1 VGTGRG
7 QAKDV
12 GMMKGLLYS
21 IMISLLLI
29 PILGLVIFYSQSSQ
43 IRNIDIDI
51 RANELEYFTKSIE
64 KDLTRFL
71 EINGKR
77 AMISAV
83 SNVIINGVGLDSAQL
98 RLAEMIE
105 NGTLY
110 GNVAPLIDTS
120 NLGSWKVDVENIA
133 SKAGFNVEFENIQIY
148 INQNDSFNVLFS
160 ANVTINI
167 SDKLETMGIEK
178 VIISNALVSI
188 ENIEDPS
195 FPLNTYSRVLRFIE
209 KSNVS
214 KDNSFLVQGLNSSGY
229 VSGDSFVIDSSD
241 LTIGYADKIL
251 VTDTVAGKEAIA
263 SVFKG
268 IVSEG
273 DIVIPAGLTGK
284 AITGAS
290 GARNKIRN
298 NTKIYLDQNTKKVW
312 DLSNLTMDI
321 ANGYYQSSENGASF
335 LDRLEGN
342 IMLSPKY
349 MYGIETFVYLP
360 DLTDAD
366 LPVNTLA
373 SCIDYQY
380 WQDVAGSGIRNGNY
394 DTVYNWFKIDNNNAI
409 IYGIGDLIT

>member
-1 VGTGRG
+1 
-7 QAKDV
+7 
-12 GMMKGLLYS
+12 MKGILYS

-43 IRNIDIDI
+43 ARNIDIDI

-77 AMISAV
+77 ALISAV
-83 SNVIINGVGLDSAQL
+83 SNVIINGVGLDDAQL

-110 GNVAPLIDTS
+110 GEVAPLIDTS
-120 NLGSWKVDVENIA
+120 NIDSWKLEVENIA
-133 SKAGFNVEFENIQIY
+133 SKAGFNVEFEDVQIY
-148 INQNDSFNVLFS
+148 VNQNDSFNVLFS
-160 ANVTINI
+160 ANVTLNI
-167 SDKLETMGIEK
+167 SDKLETMGIKK
-178 VIISNALVSI
+178 VINSNALVSI

-195 FPLNTYSRVLRFIE
+195 FPLNTYSRVLRFIT

-214 KDNSFLVQGLNSSGY
+214 KDNGFLVQGLNSSGY
-229 VSGDSFVIDSSD
+229 VSGDSFVINSSD
-241 LTIGYADKIL
+241 LTVGYADKIL

-268 IVSEG
+268 VVSEG
-273 DIVIPAGLTGK
+273 DVVIPAGLTGK
-284 AITGAS
+284 AITGAA
-290 GARNKIRN
+290 GARSKISN
-298 NTKIYLDQNTKKVW
+298 NTKIYLDQDSRKVW
-312 DLSNLTMDI
+312 DLSNLTLDI
-321 ANGYYQSSENGASF
+321 KNGYYQSSDNGASF

-342 IMLSPKY
+342 ATLSPKY
-349 MYGIETFVYLP
+349 KYGIETFVYLP

-373 SCIDYQY
+373 SCLDYQY
-380 WQDVAGSGIRNGNY
+380 WQDIVGSEIRNGNY
-394 DTVYNWFKIDNNNAI
+394 DPDYSWFKIDANNAI
-409 IYGIGDLIT
+409 IYGISDLIT